1 MKSSC
6 IWVSGSAVAWLM
18 ATMLLAPSAMAA
30 NFRTGDQFV
39 VAQEGTPLKRG
50 TNVLARFSQG
60 QKLTVIKTEG
70 DWLGAS
76 AVVNGETLAGWVHQR
91 HAVTPAQYAA
101 RRTTRRSYSYQPPSQ
116 PSAPAR
122 ANASPSRGNTY
133 YRGGGGRSSSGG
145 QFIMGLTPYGRSY
158 WRADRKISGY

>member
-6 IWVSGSAVAWLM
+6 IWVSGSVAACLV
-18 ATMLLAPSAMAA
+18 ATMLLVPSAMAA
-30 NFRTGDQFV
+30 NFRAGDQFV
-39 VAQEGTPLKRG
+39 VAQQGTPLKRG
-50 TNVLARFSQG
+50 TNVLARLSQG
-60 QKLTVIKTEG
+60 QELTVIKTQG

-76 AVVNGETLAGWVHQR
+76 TVVNGETVAGWVHQR
-91 HAVTPAQYAA
+91 HAATPAQYAA
-101 RRTTRRSYSYQPPSQ
+101 QRTTRRRYSYQPAQ

-122 ANASPSRGNTY
+122 TYASPSRGNTY
-133 YRGGGGRSSSGG
+133 YRGGGRSSSGG